1 MLYNGMEAKNKYN
14 WRIVLGP
21 VILLGGIILGIFWQ
35 GINPFLVSILTAMG
49 AVFIV
54 VGIRMMK
61 YGDSYKGDER
71 TKKIW
76 AYSAAYSWWL
86 TYIAI
91 AALYLVD
98 YLKIVELTI
107 GSVLGILLFTIA
119 ITQIIIGWILSR
131 KGDIQ

>member
-1 MLYNGMEAKNKYN
+1 MEAKNKYN
-14 WRIVLGP
+14 WRLVLGP
-21 VILLGGIILGIFWQ
+21 VLLLGGILLGLFWE
-35 GINPFLVSILTAMG
+35 GIPSVLVSVLTAMG

-61 YGDSYKGDER
+61 YGDAYKGDER

-98 YLKIVELTI
+98 YLKIIELNV
-107 GSVLGILLFTIA
+107 GMVLGILLFTIA
-119 ITQIIIGWILSR
+119 ITQIIISWLLSR
-131 KGDIQ
+131 RGDI

>member
-1 MLYNGMEAKNKYN
+1 MEAKNKQN
-14 WRIVLGP
+14 WRLVLGP
-21 VILLGGIILGIFWQ
+21 IFLLGGILLGLFWP
-35 GINPFLVSILTAMG
+35 GIPSVLVSILTAMG

-54 VGIRMMK
+54 VGLRVMK
-61 YGDSYKGDER
+61 YGSSYKGDER

-91 AALYLVD
+91 AILYLVD
-98 YLKIVELTI
+98 YLKIADLTV
-107 GSVLGILLFTIA
+107 GAVLGILLFTIA

-131 KGDIQ
+131 KGDI

>member
-1 MLYNGMEAKNKYN
+1 MAAKNKHN
-14 WRIVLGP
+14 WRLFAGP
-21 VILLGGIILGIFWQ
+21 ILLLGGILLGLFWK
-35 GINPFLVSILTAMG
+35 GIPAVLISVLTAMG

-61 YGDSYKGDER
+61 YGDAYKGDER

-91 AALYLVD
+91 AILYLID
-98 YLKIVELTI
+98 YLKIIELNV
-107 GSVLGILLFTIA
+107 GMVLGILLFTIA
-119 ITQIIIGWILSR
+119 ITQIIIGWVLSR
-131 KGDIQ
+131 RGDV

>member
-1 MLYNGMEAKNKYN
+1 MEAKNNYN
-14 WRIVLGP
+14 WRLVLGP
-21 VILLGGIILGIFWQ
+21 VILLGGILLGLFWQ
-35 GINPFLVSILTAMG
+35 GIPSVLVSIMTAMG

-98 YLKIVELTI
+98 YLNIVELSV
-107 GSVLGILLFTIA
+107 GMVLGILLFTISLS
-119 ITQIIIGWILSR
+119 QIVLSWILSR
-131 KGDIQ
+131 KGDVR